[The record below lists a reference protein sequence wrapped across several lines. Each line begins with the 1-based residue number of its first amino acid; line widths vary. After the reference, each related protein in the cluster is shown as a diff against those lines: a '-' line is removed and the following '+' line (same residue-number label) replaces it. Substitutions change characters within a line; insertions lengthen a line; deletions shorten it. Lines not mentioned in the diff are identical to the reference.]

1 MPEKKIVSGLNTLI
15 PIMFAE
21 TKVIIGSLHLLSE
34 SINTERV
41 NIFTD
46 YKSAIRTNEA
56 ETLTSRTV
64 LD

>member
-1 MPEKKIVSGLNTLI
+1 MPEKKMVSGLNTLI
-15 PIMFAE
+15 PIMFSK
-21 TKVIIGSLHLLSE
+21 TKVITESLHLLSE
-34 SINTERV
+34 SINPERV

-46 YKSAIRTNEA
+46 YKSAIRTIEA